1 MCLHNNRKVTKTPPL
16 GHCISITSVWHASS
30 ITYLRFS
37 AFIVIVLKVTLLV
50 GVCVHILD
58 TNYCLPYS
66 LHTMYSTQVNS
77 SNCDII
83 SKKQNLYTSKEAM
96 NIVEKQSTPRKS
108 FFFF

>member
-1 MCLHNNRKVTKTPPL
+1 MCLQNNRKVTKTPPL
-16 GHCISITSVWHASS
+16 GLCISIISGMQNVTSS
-30 ITYLRFS
+30 ITYLGFS
-37 AFIVIVLKVTLLV
+37 AFILIVLKVTLLV

-77 SNCDII
+77 SNCDVI

-96 NIVEKQSTPRKS
+96 NIVEKQSTPRKV
-108 FFFF
+108 F